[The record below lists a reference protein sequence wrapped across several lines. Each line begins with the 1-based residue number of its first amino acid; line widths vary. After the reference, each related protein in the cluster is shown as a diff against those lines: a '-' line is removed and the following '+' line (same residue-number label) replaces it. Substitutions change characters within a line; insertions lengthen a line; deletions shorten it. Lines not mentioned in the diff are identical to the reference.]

1 MQDYFYALADAISV
15 SLQGDEVFTCT
26 FHGEDSEFVRLNQ
39 SAIRQPG
46 AVQQRSLSLD
56 LIQGRRH
63 APGSITLSGDV
74 EMDRERL
81 DELVD
86 GLRERLPYLPEDP
99 YLLYATEGQNSET
112 HGDNRLPAA
121 EDAAAELLRAGEGR
135 DLVGIYASGGTYAGF
150 ANSLGQRNWFSSYS
164 FNADWSFYYEKD
176 KAVKTAYAGFNW
188 EPDAF
193 ERKVEAA
200 LSHLDGLRQPPQT
213 ITPGAYRVY
222 LSPTALYDILGMLSW
237 GGFGLKAHRTKQ
249 TTLLKMVE
257 DDAHLHPMVT
267 LRENTADGVAPN
279 FQDAGFLKPDHVT
292 LIEAGQFRD
301 CLVSPRSAEEYGV
314 PTNGASSG
322 EWPASVD
329 MAAGTLV
336 EDDILKRLDTGVYM
350 SNVWYLNYSDRA
362 ACRLTGMTRFAT
374 FWVENGEIQA
384 PLNVMR
390 FDESVYRMLGDRLID
405 LTAERELI
413 LDSGSYFQR
422 STDSGRVPGAL
433 VEDFTFTL

>member
-1 MQDYFYALADAISV
+1 MQDYFYTLADAISA
-15 SLQGDEVFTCT
+15 SIQRDEAYTCT

-46 AVQQRSLSLD
+46 VVQQRTLSLD

-63 APGSITLSGDV
+63 APGTITLAGDL

-81 DELVD
+81 GGLIDE
-86 GLRERLPYLPEDP
+86 LRERLPYLPEDP
-99 YLLYATEGQNSET
+99 YLLYATEVQDSET

-121 EDAAAELLRAGEGR
+121 EDAIAALIRAGEGR

-150 ANSLGQRNWFSSYS
+150 ANSLGQHNWFSSYS
-164 FNADWSFYYEKD
+164 FNADWSFYHEKD
-176 KAVKTAYAGFNW
+176 KAVKTAYAGFAW
-188 EPDAF
+188 DSDAF

-200 LSHLDGLRQPPQT
+200 LSHLDVLRQPSQT
-213 ITPGAYRVY
+213 IDPGAYRVY

-237 GGFGLKAHRTKQ
+237 GGFGLKDHRTKQ
-249 TTLLKMVE
+249 TTLLRMVE
-257 DDAHLHPMVT
+257 DDVHLNPLVT
-267 LRENTADGVAPN
+267 LRENTVDGVAPN
-279 FQDAGFLKPDHVT
+279 FQNAGYLKPDQVT
-292 LIEAGQFRD
+292 LIEDGQFRN
-301 CLVSPRSAEEYGV
+301 CLASPRSAAEYGV
-314 PTNGASSG
+314 PTNGAAG
-322 EWPASVD
+322 EEAPESID
-329 MAAGTLV
+329 MAPGTLA
-336 EDDILKRLDTGVYM
+336 DTDILKRLDTGVYM
-350 SNVWYLNYSDRA
+350 GNVWYLNYSDRS

-374 FWVENGEIQA
+374 FWVENGEIRA

-413 LDSGSYFQR
+413 LDAGSYFHR

-433 VEDFTFTL
+433 VDAFTFTL